1 MESGFLDGKPASVLP
16 HICPWNGY
24 FGMVERTVS
33 ASRPQYQTFSDAH
46 AFERDQST
54 GQCPYTDSANY
65 ATIVDLQ
72 TLLFILATF
81 GTKS

>member
-16 HICPWNGY
+16 PICPWNGY

-33 ASRPQYQTFSDAH
+33 ASHPQYQTFSDAH

-54 GQCPYTDSANY
+54 GQ
-65 ATIVDLQ
+65 
-72 TLLFILATF
+72 
-81 GTKS
+81 